1 MNHPGVQ
8 QKVHSRQ
15 RIPHEEI
22 VRQHVPL
29 QAIAGGAGRD
39 QVAVRGD
46 AAPRTRVHM
55 IDRRMIV
62 LEPCAAVHAAPAAV
76 AHHGAL
82 ERSLEIDVAKVGR
95 TTPPEKSARRAGKA
109 DAMNAVPRH
118 CTSPKRTTPRAGWGT
133 RAGRRVVVGGAHQR
147 VATTVGRRCRGS
159 VEGRRSTLMCL
170 QSLIGGGAY
179 WAAGARTPYECRA
192 ERRGASAWRVRL
204 SYFRR
209 RHPRKGHGTAAAW
222 RGVGR
227 ARVGSRNAPMIRAAI
242 MSSTVRSG
250 ISEFANGSGTLNPSP
265 WRRGIRWMW
274 KWYTS

>member
-15 RIPHEEI
+15 GIPHEEI
-22 VRQHVPL
+22 VRQHVAL
-29 QAIAGGAGRD
+29 EAIAGGAGRD

-62 LEPCAAVHAAPAAV
+62 LEPRAAVDAAPAAV
-76 AHHGAL
+76 AHYGAL
-82 ERSLEIDVAKVGR
+82 ERSLEIDVAKVGM
-95 TTPPEKSARRAGKA
+95 TTPAEKSARRTGKA

-118 CTSPKRTTPRAGWGT
+118 CTSPKRTTPRAGWGI
-133 RAGRRVVVGGAHQR
+133 RAGRVGVGGAHQR
-147 VATTVGRRCRGS
+147 VATTSGRRCRKS
-159 VEGRRSTLMCL
+159 DEGRRSTLMCL
-170 QSLIGGGAY
+170 QSLIGGGCPL
-179 WAAGARTPYECRA
+179 GSDSRTPYECRA
-192 ERRGASAWRVRL
+192 ERRGARARRVRP

-209 RHPRKGHGTAAAW
+209 WHPEKGHGTAATS

-227 ARVGSRNAPMIRAAI
+227 ALMGSRRAPMIRAAI

-250 ISEFANGSGTLNPSP
+250 MSDSAKGSRTSNPSP
-265 WRRGIRWMW
+265 
-274 KWYTS
+274 